1 MAETVPEMSASEVEK
16 KLGNEFFA
24 KKEYDTA
31 IGHYTKAISLE
42 EDEKATA
49 VYYSNRS
56 ACYASKK
63 DWDKALEDALNC
75 VSKDEK
81 FVKGYL
87 RLAAAQTELKQYDDA
102 ERTLKAAL
110 IMEPQNILVGKQL
123 RLLRDKKAG
132 VVAQKPRK
140 QLDEQQRKEL
150 QDLNEQTGSY
160 TRDLRA
166 VNARLGSLQVRF

>member
-1 MAETVPEMSASEVEK
+1 
-16 KLGNEFFA
+16 
-24 KKEYDTA
+24 
-31 IGHYTKAISLE
+31 
-42 EDEKATA
+42 
-49 VYYSNRS
+49 
-56 ACYASKK
+56 
-63 DWDKALEDALNC
+63 
-75 VSKDEK
+75 
-81 FVKGYL
+81 
-87 RLAAAQTELKQYDDA
+87 LKQYDDA